1 MSYPSPLLKMHEE
14 AGALL
19 TPWGPAEHGIL
30 APQVFDHLELE
41 YAAIRKGA
49 GVLDLPQRALVEVE
63 GADRIAF
70 LNRMLTQEIKDLP
83 PGRVR
88 RSFWLNRK
96 GRIDAD
102 IRVIAREHSLL
113 LDLDALAAAHA
124 LESLSAFIIADEVE
138 LRDRTGERHRLA
150 VHGPGAFR
158 VLAAAGGDA
167 SALEPD
173 EARNVRLAG
182 HECMVDRDDATG
194 EIGLELIVP
203 TAAAPAI
210 YAALL
215 AGGARPIGWH
225 AFNIARI
232 ESGRP
237 IFNLDFGPDSLP
249 HETGVLDDRVS
260 FTKGCYLG
268 QEVVAR
274 MQSRGHSK
282 RRLVALLIE
291 TPAVASGG
299 ELEVAQPETGAAVFA
314 AGGDPP
320 GEPIGAVTSSA
331 VSPMSGARAIAFAQV
346 KPGHDA
352 PGGVLRIDCGGTLLD
367 AVVQPSLRTLPR

>member
-1 MSYPSPLLKMHEE
+1 M
-14 AGALL
+14 L
-19 TPWGPAEHGIL
+19 TPWGPTEHGIFT
-30 APQVFDHLELE
+30 PQVFDHLELE

-49 GVLDLPQRALVEVE
+49 GVLDLPQRALLEVE
-63 GADRIAF
+63 GTDRNAF
-70 LNRMLTQEIKDLP
+70 LNRMLTQELKDLR

-88 RSFWLNRK
+88 RTFWLNRK

-102 IRVIAREHSLL
+102 IRVIAREGSLL

-124 LESLSAFIIADEVE
+124 LESLSAFIIADEVQ

-150 VHGPGAFR
+150 IHGPAAFR

-173 EARNVRLAG
+173 GSRDVRLAG
-182 HECMVDRDDATG
+182 HPCIVDRDDATG

-203 TAAAPAI
+203 VAAAPAI
-210 YAALL
+210 YAALI
-215 AGGARPIGWH
+215 AGAARPIGWH

-232 ESGRP
+232 ENGRP

-249 HETGVLDDRVS
+249 HETGVLADRVS

-282 RRLVALLIE
+282 RRLVALLID
-291 TPAVASGG
+291 TPAVASEG
-299 ELEVAQPETGAAVFA
+299 ELAVSQPETGASVFA
-314 AGGDPP
+314 AESEPP

-331 VSPMSGARAIAFAQV
+331 VSPMLGSRAIAFAQV

-352 PGGVLRIDCGGTLLD
+352 PGGEVRIACGGALRG
-367 AVVQPSLRTLPR
+367 AAVQPSLRTLPR